1 MNKKLTDYVIDLVEI
16 LNKQQKQV
24 FWGIFDILSMV
35 VSIIVS
41 YILFYGLINP
51 APVDY
56 VIYTLLAFLLY
67 QIMIA
72 FWGLNASIHENLF
85 RSDAQ
90 QCSFLWNLLC
100 LPSIVFYPFHRT
112 LHFVE
117 YLPYLASSYHLAVD
131 LF

>member
-24 FWGIFDILSMV
+24 FWGVFDIVSMV

-56 VIYTLLAFLLY
+56 VIYTGLAFLFY
-67 QIMIA
+67 QIMMLVSVVIA
-72 FWGLNASIHENLF
+72 RLRIS
-85 RSDAQ
+85 
-90 QCSFLWNLLC
+90 
-100 LPSIVFYPFHRT
+100 
-112 LHFVE
+112 
-117 YLPYLASSYHLAVD
+117 
-131 LF
+131 

>member
-72 FWGLNASIHENLF
+72 FWGLNASISRQL
-85 RSDAQ
+85 RSEERRVGKE
-90 QCSFLWNLLC
+90 CRSRW
-100 LPSIVFYPFHRT
+100 S
-112 LHFVE
+112 
-117 YLPYLASSYHLAVD
+117 PYH
-131 LF
+131 